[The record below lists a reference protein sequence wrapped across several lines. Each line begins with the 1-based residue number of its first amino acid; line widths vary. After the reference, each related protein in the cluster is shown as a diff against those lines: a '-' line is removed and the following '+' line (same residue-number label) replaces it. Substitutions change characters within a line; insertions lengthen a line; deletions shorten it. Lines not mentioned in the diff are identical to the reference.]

1 MRIFKDLH
9 HNGRTLVLVT
19 HDREIALQSDRIIE
33 MKDGRIVAD
42 RSTSLPLA
50 EVAK

>member
-1 MRIFKDLH
+1 M
-9 HNGRTLVLVT
+9 
-19 HDREIALQSDRIIE
+19 EIALQSDRIIE

-42 RSTSLPLA
+42 RMAKPFSA